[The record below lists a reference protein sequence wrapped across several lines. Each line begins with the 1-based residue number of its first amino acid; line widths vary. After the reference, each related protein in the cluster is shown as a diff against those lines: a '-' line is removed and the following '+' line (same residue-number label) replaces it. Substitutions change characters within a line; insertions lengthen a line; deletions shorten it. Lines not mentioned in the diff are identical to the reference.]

1 MSGLG
6 KAGIVMWLMIPLV
19 AGTFSGCRNSADIKA
34 LEIQAVDFSG
44 VKDGTYEGIQ
54 DGKLVMAKVQVSM
67 KDSRMTDLK
76 LLEHKHG
83 PFHGAD
89 AIVPEVLKAQSLKVD
104 AISGSTASSKVI
116 LKAVESALLK
126 GR

>member
-1 MSGLG
+1 
-6 KAGIVMWLMIPLV
+6 
-19 AGTFSGCRNSADIKA
+19 
-34 LEIQAVDFSG
+34 
-44 VKDGTYEGIQ
+44 
-54 DGKLVMAKVQVSM
+54 MAKVQATM
-67 KDSRMTDLK
+67 KGGRMTELK

-89 AIVPEVLKAQSLKVD
+89 AIVAKVLDAQSLNVD
-104 AISGSTASSKVI
+104 AISGSTASSKVV